1 MAKKKL
7 VKCPYCGK
15 MIDRDLEFDWSK
27 HSNRY
32 WHDDCWEANKNK
44 PNEKDAVIK
53 KAVEV
58 LGMYA
63 DYKLINVQLNQLL
76 KSGYTAEGIIQSL
89 EYFYNVQGNN
99 PNKSNGGIGIVSY
112 VYTSAVNYFQRRKE
126 LQDRQKAQKLAEE
139 VESERVFCKPRN
151 VNMPKKNAR
160 FHFE

>member
-99 PNKSNGGIGIVSY
+99 PNKSNGGIGVFNIYRIIGGIGVGLALSAMFIPVLLTIFKEEKSY
-112 VYTSAVNYFQRRKE
+112 RIGKKTKS
-126 LQDRQKAQKLAEE
+126 LQKR
-139 VESERVFCKPRN
+139 
-151 VNMPKKNAR
+151 
-160 FHFE
+160 